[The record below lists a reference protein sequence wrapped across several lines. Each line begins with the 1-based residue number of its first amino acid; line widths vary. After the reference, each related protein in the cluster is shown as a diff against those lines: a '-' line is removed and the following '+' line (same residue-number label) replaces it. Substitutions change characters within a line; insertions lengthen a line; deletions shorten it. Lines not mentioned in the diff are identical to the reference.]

1 MEESYDCTIGML
13 RGGVHGV
20 CDRGEFFESS
30 TTMKARISGMEGA
43 LDFQCGMA
51 LVEGYYLY
59 RTKSS
64 CGKY

>member
-13 RGGVHGV
+13 RGGVHRV

-43 LDFQCGMA
+43 LDF
-51 LVEGYYLY
+51 
-59 RTKSS
+59 
-64 CGKY
+64 